1 MWGADGVTYPSVISQ
16 PIYDAKA
23 MNWDSPPEDMEYEV
37 FYLINFEYGMD
48 PILVFYIYKLKNGYS
63 NTSGRRSCNFCIT
76 SKNFAAPEV
85 LERGNGRIDTKS
97 DIWMLGCTVS
107 ASV

>member
-1 MWGADGVTYPSVISQ
+1 MGAQTDDDVQEGTEAVQAENIVGADGVTYPSVISQ

-48 PILVFYIYKLKNGYS
+48 PILVFLYL
-63 NTSGRRSCNFCIT
+63 
-76 SKNFAAPEV
+76 
-85 LERGNGRIDTKS
+85 
-97 DIWMLGCTVS
+97 
-107 ASV
+107 